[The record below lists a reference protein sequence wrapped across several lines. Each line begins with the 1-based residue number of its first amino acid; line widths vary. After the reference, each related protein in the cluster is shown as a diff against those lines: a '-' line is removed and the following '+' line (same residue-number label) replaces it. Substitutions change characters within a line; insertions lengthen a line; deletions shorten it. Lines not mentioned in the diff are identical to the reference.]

1 MINPSVGKSPGIG
14 VLPQSCPVYIYSWY
28 SHTVLLFSTRLFSH
42 REFPAHNGSV
52 GKSGEIV
59 RRWADGDSY
68 KQNDWKSL
76 ERRSNRMG
84 IFEMRLFVDVL
95 HVPVENV
102 VLTKFQNPPIASHTS
117 IPSASDRLLGALLTA
132 DVSLPTLCPGVL
144 ERAC

>member
-1 MINPSVGKSPGIG
+1 MISPSVDKSPGIE
-14 VLPQSCPVYIYSWY
+14 VLPQSCPVHIYTWY
-28 SHTVLLFSTRLFSH
+28 SHTILLLLTWLFSH

-59 RRWADGDSY
+59 RSWADGDSY
-68 KQNDWKSL
+68 KQNDRKSL

-84 IFEMRLFVDVL
+84 IFGMRLFVDVL

-102 VLTKFQNPPIASHTS
+102 VLTKFQSSPIASHTS
-117 IPSASDRLLGALLTA
+117 IPSASDGLLGALLTA
-132 DVSLPTLCPGVL
+132 DVSLPTLYPGVL